1 MEEREQNAIQRGP
14 HLSPPRS
21 SDETEGTANGTFN
34 SQPPQTFVP
43 SSGDETGGTRME
55 PSTEQSKR
63 SLEKNI
69 SFFRENNHAYSAHVE
84 TLDTYQN
91 IRDSTNQA
99 LAG

>member
-1 MEEREQNAIQRGP
+1 
-14 HLSPPRS
+14 
-21 SDETEGTANGTFN
+21 
-34 SQPPQTFVP
+34 
-43 SSGDETGGTRME
+43 ME

-69 SFFRENNHAYSAHVE
+69 SFFRENNHANSAHVE

-99 LAG
+99 LAGIDRLLDIGNGGTFDYDIQPRIVASGWLGH